1 MPPPAPLAAV
11 VRRFPLLGRPR
22 PACPAL
28 TLRIKEIE
36 DAVET
41 AKDKAEDGMAD
52 AAHALNKAAL
62 IASDSGMAD
71 LARHLC
77 WQHIAAYRRLPRPLT
92 VLEGRYLL
100 EPVLNL
106 ARLDLRAANGDTALH
121 LLDAMF
127 QAVIRGSD
135 LVVGAQTLPTATLDG
150 SASER
155 RELRGWTWLQLIAEG
170 VRALGLAGRWADA
183 ADHARRHKGIGLH
196 LMEGRQAAIIAHCT
210 AGDLAEGRAMI
221 AESDLTQPW
230 EQEVASCLQIMCT
243 ELTDARTAPHLT
255 AAVARYS
262 ARKPPAGYAS
272 YHARLGLTIATLA
285 HTISPDVAPELLNRT
300 AEDAID
306 AADGYAARDIIGF
319 RETIDGI
326 TDNQR
331 TNLSRLAAESGL
343 GIGKLP
349 EPSLLRL
356 INGATDAAAALSSAL
371 SSINRPGISAAT

>member
-1 MPPPAPLAAV
+1 MPPAPLAASV

-41 AKDKAEDGMAD
+41 ARDKAGDGMAD

-62 IASDSGMAD
+62 IASDSGMTD

-77 WQHIAAYRRLPRPLT
+77 WQHINVYRRLPRPLT

-106 ARLDLRAANGDTALH
+106 ARLDLRAASSDIAMH
-121 LLDAMF
+121 LLEAMF
-127 QAVIRGSD
+127 QAVIRGTD
-135 LVVGAQTLPTATLDG
+135 LVVSAQTLPTANLVGAT
-150 SASER
+150 SER
-155 RELRGWTWLQLIAEG
+155 RELREWAWLQLIGEG
-170 VRALGLAGRWADA
+170 VRTLGLAGRWADA
-183 ADHARRHKGIGLH
+183 AEHARRHKGIGVH
-196 LMEGRQAAIIAHCT
+196 LMEGRQAAIIARCA
-210 AGDLAEGRAMI
+210 AGELAGGRALL
-221 AESDLTQPW
+221 AQSEPTQLW
-230 EQEVASCLQIMCT
+230 EQEVAACLQIMCAET
-243 ELTDARTAPHLT
+243 TDALMGPYLT
-255 AAVARYS
+255 AAVASYS
-262 ARKPPAGYAS
+262 AREPLAGYAS
-272 YHARLGLTIATLA
+272 FHARLGLTIATLA
-285 HTISPDVAPELLNRT
+285 HTISPDVAPELLNCA

-371 SSINRPGISAAT
+371 SSSTRTGISSAT